1 MAVIETL
8 ENKTVRPVQ
17 KRWTAGRKK
26 EAVLRLLRG
35 EAVDNLSREL
45 GVTIGQLEAWK
56 STVLERMELVL
67 KARFDEPL
75 AIELE
80 TAKREIGEL
89 HMEVELLRSKVAKKG
104 VFYTG
109 RW

>member
-1 MAVIETL
+1 MAVVETL
-8 ENKTVRPVQ
+8 ETGPVKPVM

-35 EAVDNLSREL
+35 EAVDGLSREL
-45 GVTIGQLEAWK
+45 GVTIGQLESWK
-56 STVLERMELVL
+56 ATVLERMELVL
-67 KARFDEPL
+67 KDRSEEPL

-80 TAKREIGEL
+80 AAKKQIGEL
-89 HMEVELLRSKVAKKG
+89 HMENELLRSKVAKKG